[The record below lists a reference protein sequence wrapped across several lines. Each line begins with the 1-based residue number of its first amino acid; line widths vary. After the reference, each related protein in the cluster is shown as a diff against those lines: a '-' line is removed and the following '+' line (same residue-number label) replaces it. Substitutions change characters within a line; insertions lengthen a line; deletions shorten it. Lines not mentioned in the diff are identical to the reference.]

1 MVDYTGFSK
10 EEALIALYNR
20 ARPQGMGVFQ
30 YVPGSMSLDL
40 AKKLLK
46 DSTYFDYIYGRVLK
60 VDLRNDGYF
69 DERLYDR
76 DNGFGAAQ
84 YAIDELLK

>member
-1 MVDYTGFSK
+1 MIDYTGFSK
-10 EEALIALYNR
+10 EEALMALYNR
-20 ARPQGMGVFQ
+20 ARPQGMGFLQ
-30 YVPGSMSLDL
+30 YVPGPMSLDL
-40 AKKLLK
+40 AKDLLK
-46 DSTYFDYIYGRVLK
+46 DSTYFDYVYGRVLK
-60 VDLRNDGYF
+60 VDLIENGHF